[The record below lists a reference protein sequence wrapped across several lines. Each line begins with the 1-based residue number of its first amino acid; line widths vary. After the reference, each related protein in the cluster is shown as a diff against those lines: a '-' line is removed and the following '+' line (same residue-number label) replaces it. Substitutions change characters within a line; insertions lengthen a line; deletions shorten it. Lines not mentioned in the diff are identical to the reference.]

1 MQLKRGFLLGVVLAI
16 SVAALLGVW
25 ILLFESFFGI
35 EGEVFATLGSV
46 VLFCLPA
53 LTASGMLEKGHW
65 RVVNVIALWVSVAG
79 LVLFLLVIWVLQPL
93 YRSNIRLWE
102 EPLWKSMALAAIW
115 AIALP
120 WGAMLARTQF
130 RDWYRWLRFGSIFV
144 VYLTAASLSLAAIF
158 EADDEPVWKLLG
170 VLGILT
176 ALGTIALP
184 ILYKVRG
191 MERDE
196 QVESTPLE
204 MTIIC
209 PRCLTKQTVS
219 SGPSRCRRCKLK
231 FTIEI
236 EEPRCPKC
244 NYLLHQLTRP
254 VCPEC
259 GAVLGAEE
267 VAPVSV

>member
-1 MQLKRGFLLGVVLAI
+1 MQLKRGFLLGVVLAV

-25 ILLFESFFGI
+25 ILLFETFFGI
-35 EGEVFATLGSV
+35 EEEVFATLGSV

-53 LTASGMLEKGHW
+53 LTASGMLERGHW
-65 RVVNVIALWVSVAG
+65 RAVNLAAMVVSVVG
-79 LVLFLLVIWVLQPL
+79 LLLFLLVIWVLQPFAKNHWWDDL
-93 YRSNIRLWE
+93 
-102 EPLWKSMALAAIW
+102 LWKSMALTAIW

-120 WGAMLARTQF
+120 WGAMLGRTQF

-144 VYLTAASLSLAAIF
+144 VYLTAATISLAAVF
-158 EADDEPVWKLLG
+158 EIEDAPMWKLLG

-191 MERDE
+191 MEKE
-196 QVESTPLE
+196 AGVESTPLE
-204 MTIIC
+204 MTVIC
-209 PRCLTKQTVS
+209 PRCLLQQTVAA
-219 SGPSRCRRCKLK
+219 GPSRCTRCRLK
-231 FTIEI
+231 FKIEI

-244 NYLLHQLTRP
+244 DYLLHRLTRP

-259 GAVLGAEE
+259 GAPLGGEE
-267 VAPVSV
+267 VAPAV